1 MPECRLTRVKRAPFW
16 CEAGLGPSGL
26 LQCPNESVGLAVY
39 SGRCLVRLRTLSF
52 ATLLLA
58 LGCTHAQLTGADLDR
73 VQRPAYV
80 GRLAEGAGPKAEGIP
95 GVPDASVAQLTAS
108 MNAAI
113 GKFEV
118 SERLRSQL
126 AVALKSEKP
135 WSNAV
140 PASQVASVL
149 ETFLVERVPAVPPDY
164 SRLKPT
170 GADAVVELVVEE
182 FGLRPQGAKAQTFLR
197 GSARMFLLADGSE
210 LWRTEFQRSGEV
222 QGLPP
227 LDGAALVSNA
237 GPYGDQ
243 LRTLLDA
250 TAAALAQELTPPGRG
265 GGRPTP
271 TGTGELATPPDAA
284 TKTEQEVGKTRA
296 PAPDLTAPAQ
306 LPTPTDRT
314 KPKTQPPPDL
324 TTPTEQPVTPKSP

>member
-1 MPECRLTRVKRAPFW
+1 VK
-16 CEAGLGPSGL
+16 
-26 LQCPNESVGLAVY
+26 
-39 SGRCLVRLRTLSF
+39 LRTLN
-52 ATLLLA
+52 LGVLLA
-58 LGCTHAQLTGADLDR
+58 LGCSHAQLTGADLDR

-80 GRLAEGAGPKAEGIP
+80 GRVAEGAGPKAQGLQ
-95 GVPDASVAQLTAS
+95 GVTDASQVQLGTS
-108 MNAAI
+108 MNTSI

-118 SERLRSQL
+118 SERLRSQV

-164 SRLKPT
+164 NQLKPT

-182 FGLRPQGAKAQTFLR
+182 YGLRPQGTQSQSYLR
-197 GSARMFLLADGSE
+197 GTARMFLLADNSE
-210 LWRTEFQRSGEV
+210 LWRTEFQRSGET

-227 LDGAALVSNA
+227 LDAAALVSNA

-250 TAAALAQELTPPGRG
+250 TAAALAQELSPGGRL

-271 TGTGELATPPDAA
+271 SGTGELATPPDAA
-284 TKTEQEVGKTRA
+284 TKTEQEGAKTRA

-306 LPTPTDRT
+306 MPTPTDRT
-314 KPKTQPPPDL
+314 KSKTQPPPDL

>member
-1 MPECRLTRVKRAPFW
+1 MP
-16 CEAGLGPSGL
+16 
-26 LQCPNESVGLAVY
+26 
-39 SGRCLVRLRTLSF
+39 VRLRTLGLAALF
-52 ATLLLA
+52 AV
-58 LGCTHAQLTGADLDR
+58 GCSHAQLTGADLDR

-80 GRLAEGAGPKAEGIP
+80 ARLAEGAGPKAL
-95 GVPDASVAQLTAS
+95 GVQSATDASAAQLLAS

-149 ETFLVERVPAVPPDY
+149 ETFLVERVPAVSPDY
-164 SRLKPT
+164 SLLKPT

-182 FGLRPQGAKAQTFLR
+182 YGLRPQGTQSQSFLK
-197 GSARMFLLADGSE
+197 GTARLFLLSDNSE

-227 LDGAALVSNA
+227 LDAAALVSNA

-250 TAAALAQELTPPGRG
+250 TAQTLAQELSPGGRL

-271 TGTGELATPPDAA
+271 TGTGELATPPDAP

-306 LPTPTDRT
+306 MPAPTDRT

-324 TTPTEQPVTPKSP
+324 TTPTEQPATPKSP

>member
-1 MPECRLTRVKRAPFW
+1 
-16 CEAGLGPSGL
+16 
-26 LQCPNESVGLAVY
+26 
-39 SGRCLVRLRTLSF
+39 
-52 ATLLLA
+52 
-58 LGCTHAQLTGADLDR
+58 
-73 VQRPAYV
+73 
-80 GRLAEGAGPKAEGIP
+80 
-95 GVPDASVAQLTAS
+95 
-108 MNAAI
+108 MNTAI

-118 SERLRSQL
+118 SERLRSQV

-164 SRLKPT
+164 NRLKPT

-182 FGLRPQGAKAQTFLR
+182 YGLRPQGTQSQSYLR
-197 GSARMFLLADGSE
+197 GSARMFLLADNSE

-227 LDGAALVSNA
+227 LDAAALVSNA

-250 TAAALAQELTPPGRG
+250 TAAALAQELTPGGRL

-271 TGTGELATPPDAA
+271 SGTGELATPPDAA
-284 TKTEQEVGKTRA
+284 TKTEQEGKDAGAGAGFDGACANADADRPHQVEDAAPSGPHHAHRAARHTEVSLGCLCHSPSHSTAA
-296 PAPDLTAPAQ
+296 PAARCCVL
-306 LPTPTDRT
+306 R
-314 KPKTQPPPDL
+314 
-324 TTPTEQPVTPKSP
+324 SRWRW